1 VILGRASAGTAE
13 HDLTLESLQHLR
25 LFLPI
30 FVRNRDLF
38 RLRVGAPL
46 VRDVLRHL
54 PGTMAARRPFAH
66 VVDVEP
72 PPSPRTVASSLA
84 MFRRYFP
91 QFANVGIARS
101 WAGMIDAT
109 PDLLPVL
116 GEARALPGFFFAT
129 GFSGHGFGLGPAAG
143 HCLAERIALG
153 RSDID
158 IRPMRYERFAE
169 GGMSTARKIL

>member
-1 VILGRASAGTAE
+1 
-13 HDLTLESLQHLR
+13 
-25 LFLPI
+25 
-30 FVRNRDLF
+30 
-38 RLRVGAPL
+38 
-46 VRDVLRHL
+46 
-54 PGTMAARRPFAH
+54 
-66 VVDVEP
+66 
-72 PPSPRTVASSLA
+72 
-84 MFRRYFP
+84 
-91 QFANVGIARS
+91 VGIARS

-116 GEARALPGFFFAT
+116 GDVRAVPGFFFAT